1 MFLVAF
7 FSQRPVISLMASY
20 LVTRNILVSEK
31 IYELPEDTNSRKL
44 LSCQT
49 QNLLVLSTVKCW
61 YDTDAACFPVTTY
74 HWRRVKLQ
82 RSTDFQYNGYD

>member
-1 MFLVAF
+1 
-7 FSQRPVISLMASY
+7 MASY

-49 QNLLVLSTVKCW
+49 QNCVFFNTVNCW
-61 YDTDAACFPVTTY
+61 YDTDVACCPVTTY

-82 RSTDFQYNGYD
+82 RSTDFQHSGYD